1 MSLLERLRARLPGA
15 TPRGDEV
22 WPSDFVELQQ
32 LPIRYG
38 HALDMIGHARN
49 RGDDL
54 LLAEGEAILGDTFT
68 EDFVFEDLSGDAVNV
83 PGAGR
88 LGGVRCGRPE
98 QLCRHPTPDRA
109 AAHPHRRS
117 TRDARGRARLRSY
130 VQAMHLRAP
139 DGETPSDTS
148 DAKPTASRG
157 TNMVV

>member
-68 EDFVFEDLSGDAVNV
+68 GGL
-83 PGAGR
+83 R
-88 LGGVRCGRPE
+88 LRGLEWRCRK
-98 QLCRHPTPDRA
+98 C
-109 AAHPHRRS
+109 
-117 TRDARGRARLRSY
+117 ARGGAVGRSSLR
-130 VQAMHLRAP
+130 
-139 DGETPSDTS
+139 TP
-148 DAKPTASRG
+148 
-157 TNMVV
+157 